1 MKEIFE
7 SLNFHC
13 QPSNIEILTY
23 QLYNLEIMNYE
34 YSEAFAQKM
43 DQEDS
48 LRSYR
53 GHFLFP
59 KINGVE
65 AIYFCGNSLGLQP
78 KSVTNYLTKELG
90 NWGEMAVDG
99 HFDGE
104 DAWLYVREKSKP
116 ALAEILGAQTH
127 EVVAMNNLTV
137 NLHLL
142 MVSFYRPT
150 KDRYKI
156 IIEAGAFPSDQ
167 YMLESQVKWHGLNPE
182 EVIVELKPRKGEH
195 TLRTEDILAEI
206 QRQGDSLAMVNM
218 AGLQYYTGQLFDMKA
233 ITTAAHGVGA
243 VVGFDLAH
251 AAGNAPLSLHDWEVD
266 FATWCSYKY
275 MNSGPG
281 NVSGIYIHEKYADR
295 PDLPRF
301 AGWWGHDEQQR
312 FQMEKGFVP
321 MHGADG
327 WQLAN
332 SNILGLAAHQAS
344 LDIFQTAGISNL
356 RSKSEKLTGYLE
368 YLIREING
376 DSGVLEIITPEN
388 PAERGCQLSL
398 LIHQGGKAV
407 FDEFYKNGV
416 VGDWRNPNVIRLAPT
431 PLYNSFL
438 DVFRFAQILEQSL
451 KKFA

>member
-1 MKEIFE
+1 
-7 SLNFHC
+7 
-13 QPSNIEILTY
+13 
-23 QLYNLEIMNYE
+23 
-34 YSEAFAQKM
+34 M

-368 YLIREING
+368 YLILEING